1 MADLLRI
8 LIADN
13 DEMIRETLKR
23 IIRYKV
29 RMACEIF
36 EADTGY
42 NAQETAYKCYPHM
55 FITDVRMPDI
65 TAAELIKKFEN
76 KSVRFIL
83 MSGYRDFPLAREA
96 IKLGVSDCLLKPLQE
111 EDVVNLVTEIFE
123 DSNLNNNDKFI
134 SIDYAKIFS
143 KSGNNKSIQQK
154 TVELALEF
162 IHENY
167 SKDINLTYVANVVSK
182 NYKYFS
188 VLFKNETGYNFSDY
202 LRQLRIEKAKELL
215 QDSSN
220 KVYDIAKL
228 VGMPDYAHFSKT
240 FSKIVGMSP
249 SEYRA
254 KVI

>member
-83 MSGYRDFPLAREA
+83 MSGYRDFPLAR
-96 IKLGVSDCLLKPLQE
+96 
-111 EDVVNLVTEIFE
+111 
-123 DSNLNNNDKFI
+123 
-134 SIDYAKIFS
+134 
-143 KSGNNKSIQQK
+143 GNK
-154 TVELALEF
+154 TRCFRLPF
-162 IHENY
+162 
-167 SKDINLTYVANVVSK
+167 
-182 NYKYFS
+182 
-188 VLFKNETGYNFSDY
+188 
-202 LRQLRIEKAKELL
+202 
-215 QDSSN
+215 
-220 KVYDIAKL
+220 
-228 VGMPDYAHFSKT
+228 KT
-240 FSKIVGMSP
+240 FARRGCCKPGN
-249 SEYRA
+249 RNF
-254 KVI
+254 